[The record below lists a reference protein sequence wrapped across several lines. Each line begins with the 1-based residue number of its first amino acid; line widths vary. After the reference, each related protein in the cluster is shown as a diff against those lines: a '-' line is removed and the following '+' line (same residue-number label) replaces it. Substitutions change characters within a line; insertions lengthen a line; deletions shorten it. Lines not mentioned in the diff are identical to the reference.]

1 MNYKL
6 NSNNI
11 ANASIAVVLLSY
23 KHSKYI
29 RDALDGI
36 RLQTRVPDEVVIA
49 DDGSSDDT
57 AALIKA
63 YVQEYNLEGR
73 WTLLLSNS
81 NRGINESLQHAIE
94 HTTSDII
101 IPMAGDDISLTN
113 RCEVAE
119 SGFKDNPTI
128 NILTTDGIVIDE
140 NSKQLRNLHRT
151 PGIVQDIKLAI
162 IRGNPLVSAVGQ
174 CWRRRLFDQFG
185 PLPTDVPNEDD
196 QISFWGL
203 LSGGIACLP
212 VQTFK
217 YRIHSASA
225 SAWLH
230 NRQTSDQ
237 YFSRFVQDME
247 VRNRHLCYW
256 QKCLQKSDVVDSARL
271 VDMARNKAN
280 FYSWLSL
287 VADSKFIPRC
297 IYALSNRSFLSP
309 KDIFYVIFGRIGV
322 ILWWR
327 MRLLTGHI

>member
-1 MNYKL
+1 MK
-6 NSNNI
+6 I
-11 ANASIAVVLLSY
+11 AIVLISY
-23 KHSKYI
+23 NQEKYI
-29 RDALDGI
+29 REALDGI
-36 RLQTRVPDEVVIA
+36 QFQTRQANEVVIA
-49 DDGSSDDT
+49 DDSSTDNTVKIILD
-57 AALIKA
+57 
-63 YVQEYNLEGR
+63 YVEEFKLQDQ
-73 WTLLLSNS
+73 WQLLLSKK
-81 NRGINESLQHAIE
+81 NRGINQNLQEAIDKTKAE
-94 HTTSDII
+94 II
-101 IPMAGDDISLTN
+101 IPMAGDDISLAN

-119 SGFKDNPTI
+119 CGFIDNPKI
-128 NILTTDGIVIDE
+128 DILTTDGIVIDE
-140 NSKQLRNLHRT
+140 NSKQLRNLHRS
-151 PGIVQDIKLAI
+151 PGIVKDIKLAI

-237 YFSRFVQDME
+237 YFSRFVQDMG
-247 VRNRHLCYW
+247 VRNRHMCYW

-287 VADSKFIPRC
+287 IADSKFIPRC
-297 IYALSNRSFLSP
+297 IYALSNRSFLSS
-309 KDIFYVIFGRIGV
+309 KDLFYVIFGRIGV

-327 MRLLTGHI
+327 MRLLTGRI